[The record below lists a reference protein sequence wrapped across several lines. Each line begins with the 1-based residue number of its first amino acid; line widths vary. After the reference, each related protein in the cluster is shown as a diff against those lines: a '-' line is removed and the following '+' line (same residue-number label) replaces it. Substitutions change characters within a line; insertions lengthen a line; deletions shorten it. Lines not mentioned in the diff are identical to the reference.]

1 MFDTKTRVKSR
12 VNYAAPGG
20 PKLEECDLA
29 YSVMDSPIKRDLIK
43 ELCDAAHKHGIAI
56 DLYFSHIDWYDADFR
71 IDPLHTFHDKKFSKE
86 NNPQEYARFVQRH
99 REQIRELLANY
110 GRVDMMCLDMSLPK
124 ACWPDI
130 KETVMMA
137 RKLQPAVLLRNRG
150 IGAYGDYHTP
160 ENWVPDS
167 PKSRESDSPWMV
179 IYTLAGQFGYERDG
193 TKYKPGSWIVANLI
207 DICAKGGNFQVALGP
222 DPQGHFHPEAVKR
235 LQYAGDWLKVNGE
248 AIYSTR
254 PRQGDLWKEG
264 QDIRFTYS
272 KDNQTI
278 YAICL
283 KWPGKTLTLKSVRP
297 AVGATITMLG
307 YAKPL
312 VWRWHEAEGLVVD
325 LPDELQNEAAR
336 PCKQAYAFK
345 IHTTKP

>member
-29 YSVMDSPIKRDLIK
+29 YSVMDSPINRDLIK

-86 NNPQEYARFVQRH
+86 NNPEEYARFVQRH
-99 REQIRELLANY
+99 REQIRELLTNY

-264 QDIRFTYS
+264 QDIRFTRS
-272 KDNQTI
+272 KDNQTV

-297 AVGATITMLG
+297 AAGAATCAT
-307 YAKPL
+307 
-312 VWRWHEAEGLVVD
+312 WR
-325 LPDELQNEAAR
+325 
-336 PCKQAYAFK
+336 
-345 IHTTKP
+345 